1 MKKCYTA
8 YLLLISLLAISL
20 SFNAWGIDIPWLNSG
35 QNKSVY
41 TSKQVRAELV
51 AYAPQGVVIGADVW
65 FGLKIEHQPTWH
77 TYWQNPGDVGLAT
90 QLTWILPEGLSA
102 GEIVWPTPKVLPV
115 AQGLVD
121 YGYEDTVL
129 LPIRITVT
137 EQFYGAEVPVELQ
150 ASWLSC
156 QVACI
161 PESHTFFLTIPANAP
176 TISEYGL
183 FESAWRASPQVLDG
197 VQASVTVVATEE
209 DGQQDTLEWR
219 VTGLPPSW
227 HGQMLQLFPE
237 QASVIVNTGPDEA
250 YWQDNIWVGQY
261 ALSVNR
267 VTEPEQLS
275 GVLLVQNENEEVS
288 FPFGITLAAPVEGI
302 WPAQHLYTIPPSLYA
317 NDTQTNGQTD
327 NTGNQ
332 QEARLSDQTD
342 QNGANEEVVAP
353 QKITLFEAVVFAFL
367 GGLVLNLMPC
377 VFPVLSIKALS
388 FAETGKQSHQ
398 AQKIAGLA
406 YGVGVILT
414 MLALACLVM
423 VLRTGGVA
431 LAWGF
436 QLQSPIFVAALAG
449 LFMLI
454 SLSLLGVFE
463 IKVFLPQSFS
473 NLRGKTPAVDSFLT
487 GIISVLVA
495 APCSAP
501 LMGAAVGLAF
511 ILPTAQALLI
521 FLVLGFG
528 LALPLM
534 IIAFIPRLGQ
544 FLPKP
549 GAWMQTF
556 RQFLAFPML
565 ATVLWLL
572 WVLGLQTN
580 VNVVIGVLVVLLALA
595 LFAWVLGWQ
604 QRSLVSSKLWKLGVV
619 AFSMLLLGLSL
630 NWVLPALSQEAS
642 PAQTNWAAT
651 PSEVNVGVGVWRP
664 WSRRSVDEA
673 LAQGHPVFI
682 DFTAA
687 WCITCQ
693 ANKMTTLTRPQ
704 VLQAFTAKGV
714 MLFEADW
721 TNADP
726 EITHELERY
735 GRSGVPLYVLLQS
748 GHEPIILPEILT
760 PHTIDEALENI

>member
-1 MKKCYTA
+1 MA
-8 YLLLISLLAISL
+8 LLITNIS
-20 SFNAWGIDIPWLNSG
+20 SNAWGIDIPWLNSG
-35 QNKSVY
+35 QNQAVY

-51 AYAPQGVVIGADVW
+51 TYAPHGVVAGAEVW
-65 FGLKIEHQPTWH
+65 LGLKIEHQPTWH
-77 TYWQNPGDVGLAT
+77 TYWQNPGDVGLPT
-90 QLTWILPEGLSA
+90 QLTWILPDGVSA
-102 GEIVWPTPKVLPV
+102 GEIAWPTPEVLPV

-129 LPIRITVT
+129 LPVRITISET
-137 EQFYGAEVPVELQ
+137 FHETQLTIELQ
-150 ASWLSC
+150 ANWLSC
-156 QVACI
+156 QIACI
-161 PESHTFFLTIPANAP
+161 PESHTFFLTIPAKTP
-176 TISEYGL
+176 TVSEHEL
-183 FESAWRASPQVLDG
+183 FENAWQASPQKLDN
-197 VQASVTVVATEE
+197 VQASVAVVSTEK
-209 DGQQDTLEWR
+209 DGQQHVLEWR
-219 VTGLPPSW
+219 VTGLPSSW
-227 HGQMLQLFPE
+227 HGQILQFFPE

-250 YWQDNIWVGQY
+250 YWQDNVWVGQY

-267 VTEPEQLS
+267 VTEPEQMS
-275 GVLLVQNENEEVS
+275 GILLVQDENEEVS

-302 WPAQHLYTIPPSLYA
+302 WPAQNRYTIPPSLYA
-317 NDTQTNGQTD
+317 NDTQTNGQID

-342 QNGANEEVVAP
+342 QNGVSEEVVAP

-406 YGVGVILT
+406 YGAGVILT

-423 VLRTGGVA
+423 VLRTGGAA

-449 LFMLI
+449 LFVLI
-454 SLSLLGVFE
+454 SLSLLDVFE
-463 IKVFLPQSFS
+463 IKVFLPQSIS
-473 NLRGKTPAVDSFLT
+473 NLRGKTPTFDSFLT

-495 APCSAP
+495 TPCSAP

-511 ILPTAQALLI
+511 ILPTVQALLI
-521 FLVLGFG
+521 FLMLGFG

-534 IIAFIPRLGQ
+534 IIAFIPQLGQ

-556 RQFLAFPML
+556 RQFMAFPML

-580 VNVVIGVLVVLLALA
+580 VNVVIGVLVVLLALT

-604 QRSLVSSKLWKLGVV
+604 QRSVVSSKLWKLGVV

-642 PAQTNWAAT
+642 PAQTNWAVT
-651 PSEVNVGVGVWRP
+651 PSEVNAGVSVWRP
-664 WSRRSVDEA
+664 WSRSSVDEA

-704 VLQAFTAKGV
+704 VLQAFAAKGV
-714 MLFEADW
+714 MLFQADW

-726 EITHELERY
+726 EITRELERY
-735 GRSGVPLYVLLQS
+735 GRSGVPLYVLLQP